1 MTWLCF
7 QNLESVIRARI
18 PSITSTINN
27 SIDELESELDHLGR
41 PIAVDA
47 GVSSLF
53 LSQSFLADIHF
64 ILSVW
69 LMFCALGPIIHHLGT
84 LSCIWQDIQRASG
97 WRVIISTLLPKL
109 QKYNIWIRKL
119 YCKPFLK
126 SIAIYSSCSLLILS
140 TSYIYIYIYIYRLWS
155 SILKG

>member
-1 MTWLCF
+1 LTLALLPLRKLREKKIGNHFNELLCI

-64 ILSVW
+64 ILSV
-69 LMFCALGPIIHHLGT
+69 
-84 LSCIWQDIQRASG
+84 
-97 WRVIISTLLPKL
+97 
-109 QKYNIWIRKL
+109 
-119 YCKPFLK
+119 
-126 SIAIYSSCSLLILS
+126 
-140 TSYIYIYIYIYRLWS
+140 
-155 SILKG
+155 